1 MSQSFSQNQA
11 RRNRQQRLWQQKGSL
26 KTKVIVW
33 VLSISVLPVVAIG
46 TATYFYGINLITR
59 QIPQVRQETSKTL
72 LDTELALQQRQLS
85 LLLAG
90 MGGTAIV
97 AGAIA
102 VFVANRAMTRISNA
116 AAISNDIKN
125 KLRPDSDFTQTF
137 IANEDELVMLERNIS
152 LFTEL
157 LSVLAQEKE
166 AETDYSQ
173 LLIKITRW
181 VRESFNEQDVLKT
194 TSEEIRKA
202 LSIDRVTI
210 FCFNS
215 NSNSNGTFI
224 TESVAPGLPK
234 ILGVTVSESG
244 FEAEYREKYQNGY
257 TRATDNIL
265 QADLSDGDIELLQQ
279 FAVKSNLVAPIFKGK
294 ELFGLLIAHQCYRQR
309 FWQQSEIDL
318 FVQIA
323 MQVGFALDYTQL
335 LEQVDTKADKAQTF
349 IEITRSIRQS
359 LNEEDVLK
367 STVEEVRKALSTDR
381 VLVYSFN
388 PNWSGTVIAESVVPG
403 YPRVLRSEIQDI
415 CFGQGYVEKYQSGRV
430 VATNN
435 IHESG
440 LADCHI
446 SLLES
451 FAVKANLVAPILKD
465 EQLFGLL
472 IAHHCSRPRDWQ
484 QPEIDLFTQVAMQ
497 VGFALDHAR
506 LLQRVEAE
514 GVQSQLLV
522 DTIGSIR
529 QSLNEEDVLK
539 TTVEEVRKVL
549 STDRVMVYSFNP
561 NWSGTVIAES
571 VVLTYPKILRAEI
584 EDPCFGQG
592 YVEEYQSGRVLAI
605 NNIYEVGLADC
616 HINLLESFGVKA
628 NLVAPILKDE
638 QLYGLLIAHQC
649 SRPRDWQQS
658 EIDLF
663 AQIAMQV
670 GFALAHARLL
680 QRVEAESMRSQL
692 LVNITR
698 SIRQSLKEEDVL
710 KTTVEEVRKGLSI
723 DRVLIYSF
731 YANWFG
737 VIIAESVVPGYPK
750 VLRSKI
756 YDPCFTESYVEKYQS
771 GRVVAINNIYE
782 SGLADCHIS
791 LLESFGVKANLVA
804 PIIKDEQ
811 LFGLLIAHQCS
822 STRDWQQPEIDLFTQ
837 IAMQVGFTLDHARL
851 LEAYEV
857 GEINPN

>member
-1 MSQSFSQNQA
+1 MNQSFSQNQP
-11 RRNRQQRLWQQKGSL
+11 RRNRQQKWSL
-26 KTKVIVW
+26 KTKAIVW
-33 VLSISVLPVVAIG
+33 ALSISMLPIVAIG
-46 TATYFYGINLITR
+46 TATYHYGINLITK
-59 QIPQVRQETSKTL
+59 QAPQVRQESGTGS
-72 LDTELALQQRQLS
+72 TETKLALQGQLS
-85 LLLAG
+85 LLLTG
-90 MGGTAIV
+90 MGVTAIL

-102 VFVANRAMTRISNA
+102 VFVTNRIINRVSKA
-116 AAISNDIKN
+116 AAKSNNIKN
-125 KLRPDSDFTQTF
+125 KLRPNSEFTQTF

-152 LFTEL
+152 LFTDL
-157 LSVLAQEKE
+157 LSVLVKEKE

-173 LLIKITRW
+173 LLIKITRSI
-181 VRESFNEQDVLKT
+181 RESFNEEDVLKT

-202 LSIDRVTI
+202 LSIDRVSI

-215 NSNSNGTFI
+215 NCNGTFI
-224 TESVAPGLPK
+224 VESVAPGLPK
-234 ILGVTVSESG
+234 ILGVTLSDPG
-244 FEAEYREKYQNGY
+244 FEPGYIEKYQNGCIHIIDDIY
-257 TRATDNIL
+257 
-265 QADLSDGDIELLQQ
+265 QADLSDSDIELLQQ
-279 FAVKSNLVAPIFKGK
+279 FAVKSNLVVPILKSK
-294 ELFGLLIAHQCYRQR
+294 QLFGLLIAHQCSRLR
-309 FWQQSEIDL
+309 SWQQSEIDL
-318 FVQIA
+318 FAQIA
-323 MQVGFALDYTQL
+323 IQLGFALDYAKL
-335 LEQVDTKADKAQTF
+335 LEQVDTKADKAQIS

-367 STVEEVRKALSTDR
+367 TTVEEVRKVLSTDR
-381 VLVYSFN
+381 VLVYSFDA
-388 PNWSGTVIAESVVPG
+388 NWSGTVIAESVVPG
-403 YPRVLRSEIQDI
+403 YPKVLRSEIQDV
-415 CFGQGYVEKYQSGRV
+415 CFGQSYVEQYQSGRV
-430 VATNN
+430 VTTNN
-435 IHESG
+435 IYEAN

-472 IAHHCSRPRDWQ
+472 IAHQCSRPRDWQ
-484 QPEIDLFTQVAMQ
+484 QPEIDLFTQLAIQ

-506 LLQRVEAE
+506 LLQRIQAE
-514 GVQSQLLV
+514 GVQSQLLA

-549 STDRVMVYSFNP
+549 STDRVMVYSFDA

-571 VVLTYPKILRAEI
+571 VVLTYPKVLRAEI
-584 EDPCFGQG
+584 QDPCFGQG

-605 NNIYEVGLADC
+605 NNIYETGLADC
-616 HINLLESFGVKA
+616 HIKLLESFAVKA

-638 QLYGLLIAHQC
+638 QLFGLLIAHQC

-663 AQIAMQV
+663 GQIAMQV
-670 GFALAHARLL
+670 GFALDHARLL
-680 QRVEAESMRSQL
+680 QRINAEGMRSQL
-692 LVNITR
+692 LVDIIR
-698 SIRQSLKEEDVL
+698 KIRQSLKEEDVI
-710 KTTVEEVRKGLSI
+710 KTTVEEVRKALST

-737 VIIAESVVPGYPK
+737 IIIAESVVPGYPK

-756 YDPCFTESYVEKYQS
+756 HDPCFTQGYVEKYQS
-771 GRVVAINNIYE
+771 GRVMAINNIYE
-782 SGLADCHIS
+782 TGLADCHIK
-791 LLESFGVKANLVA
+791 LLESFAVKANLVA

-822 STRDWQQPEIDLFTQ
+822 EPRDWQQSEIDLFAQ

-851 LEAYEV
+851 LQAYQTAENDSH
-857 GEINPN
+857 E

>member
-11 RRNRQQRLWQQKGSL
+11 RQNRQQRLWQQKWSL
-26 KTKVIVW
+26 KTKAIVW
-33 VLSISVLPVVAIG
+33 ALSISVLPVVAIG
-46 TATYFYGINLITR
+46 TATYFYGSNLITR
-59 QIPQVRQETSKTL
+59 QIPQVSQENGESSTS
-72 LDTELALQQRQLS
+72 TELALQERQLS

-90 MGGTAIV
+90 MGGIGIV

-102 VFVANRAMTRISNA
+102 VFVANRAITRISKA
-116 AAISNDIKN
+116 AAMSNNIKN
-125 KLRPDSDFTQTF
+125 KLRPDSEFTQIF

-166 AETDYSQ
+166 AEADYSE
-173 LLIKITRW
+173 LLTKITRW
-181 VRESFNEQDVLKT
+181 VRESFNQQDVLKT
-194 TSEEIRKA
+194 TSDEIRKA

-215 NSNSNGTFI
+215 NSNGTFI
-224 TESVAPGLPK
+224 AESVAPGLPR
-234 ILGVTVSESG
+234 ILGVTVSEPG
-244 FEAEYREKYQNGY
+244 FEAGYREKYQNGS
-257 TRATDNIL
+257 TRAIDNIF
-265 QADLSDGDIELLQQ
+265 QTDLSDSDIELLQQ
-279 FAVKSNLVAPIFKGK
+279 YSVKSNLVAPIFKGK
-294 ELFGLLIAHQCYRQR
+294 ELFGLLIGHQCSRQR
-309 FWQQSEIDL
+309 FWKQSEIDL
-318 FVQIA
+318 FAQVA
-323 MQVGFALDYTQL
+323 MQVGFALDYATL
-335 LEQVDTKADKAQTF
+335 LEQVDTKADKAQIF

-367 STVEEVRKALSTDR
+367 TTVEEARKALSTDR

-388 PNWSGTVIAESVVPG
+388 ANWSGTVIAESVVPG
-403 YPRVLRSEIQDI
+403 YPKVLRSEIEDI
-415 CFGQGYVEKYQSGRV
+415 CFSRGYVEKYQSGRV

-435 IHESG
+435 IRESG

-446 SLLES
+446 NLLES

-465 EQLFGLL
+465 EQLYGLL
-472 IAHHCSRPRDWQ
+472 IAHHCSRPRDWE
-484 QPEIDLFTQVAMQ
+484 QPEIDLFAQIAMQ

-514 GVQSQLLV
+514 GVQSQLLA

-549 STDRVMVYSFNP
+549 STDRVMVYSFNA

-649 SRPRDWQQS
+649 SKPRNWQQS

-670 GFALAHARLL
+670 GFALEHARLL
-680 QRVEAESMRSQL
+680 QRIEAEAMRSQL

-698 SIRQSLKEEDVL
+698 SIRKSLKEEDVL
-710 KTTVEEVRKGLSI
+710 KTTVEEVRKALST
-723 DRVLIYSF
+723 DRVLVYTF

-737 VIIAESVVPGYPK
+737 VIIAESVVPAYPK
-750 VLRSKI
+750 VLQSKI
-756 YDPCFTESYVEKYQS
+756 YDPCFTEGYIEKYQS
-771 GRVVAINNIYE
+771 GRVVATNNIYE

-791 LLESFGVKANLVA
+791 LLESFAVKANLVA

-811 LFGLLIAHQCS
+811 LFGLLVAHQCS
-822 STRDWQQPEIDLFTQ
+822 GPRDWQQPEIDLFTQ

-851 LEAYEV
+851 LEAYQV
-857 GEINPN
+857 GETSSN

>member
-11 RRNRQQRLWQQKGSL
+11 RRNRQQKLWPQKWSL
-26 KTKVIVW
+26 KTKAIVW
-33 VLSISVLPVVAIG
+33 ALSISVLPVFAIG
-46 TATYFYGINLITR
+46 IATYFYGINLSSK
-59 QIPQVRQETSKTL
+59 QIPQVRLERAKSSTET
-72 LDTELALQQRQLS
+72 EALQRQLS
-85 LLLAG
+85 LLLTG
-90 MGGTAIV
+90 MGVTAIL

-102 VFVANRAMTRISNA
+102 VFVTNRAMSRVSNIA
-116 AAISNDIKN
+116 ATSNDIKN
-125 KLRPDSDFTQTF
+125 RLRPDSEFTQTF

-157 LSVLAQEKE
+157 LSVLVQEKE
-166 AETDYSQ
+166 AEADYSQ
-173 LLIKITRW
+173 LLTKITRW
-181 VRESFNEQDVLKT
+181 VRESFNEEDVLKT

-202 LSIDRVTI
+202 LNIDRVAI

-215 NSNSNGTFI
+215 NCNGTFI
-224 TESVAPGLPK
+224 VESVAPGLPK
-234 ILGVTVSESG
+234 ILGVTVSDPG
-244 FEAEYREKYQNGY
+244 FEVGYIEKYRNGC
-257 TRATDNIL
+257 TRAIDNIY
-265 QADLSDGDIELLQQ
+265 QADLSDGDIELLKQ

-294 ELFGLLIAHQCYRQR
+294 QLFGLLIAHQCSRVR

-318 FVQIA
+318 FAQIA
-323 MQVGFALDYTQL
+323 MQVEFALDYAKL
-335 LEQVDTKADKAQTF
+335 LEEVDTKADKAQIF
-349 IEITRSIRQS
+349 IEITRSIRES

-367 STVEEVRKALSTDR
+367 ITVEEVRKVLSTDR
-381 VLVYSFN
+381 VMVYSFN
-388 PNWSGTVIAESVVPG
+388 ANWSGTVIAESVIPG
-403 YPRVLRSEIQDI
+403 YPKVLRSEIQDP

-430 VATNN
+430 AITNN
-435 IHESG
+435 IYQAG

-451 FAVKANLVAPILKD
+451 FSVKANLVAPILKD

-472 IAHHCSRPRDWQ
+472 IAHQCSRPRDWQ
-484 QPEIDLFTQVAMQ
+484 QPEIDLFAQIAMQ

-506 LLQRVEAE
+506 LLQRIEAE

-529 QSLNEEDVLK
+529 QSLSEEDVLK

-549 STDRVMVYSFNP
+549 STDRVMVYSFNA

-592 YVEEYQSGRVLAI
+592 YVGEYQSGRVLAI

-638 QLYGLLIAHQC
+638 QLFGLLIAHQC
-649 SRPRDWQQS
+649 SRPRDWKQS

-670 GFALAHARLL
+670 GFALDHARLL
-680 QRVEAESMRSQL
+680 QRIEAEAMRSQL
-692 LVNITR
+692 LVDITR

-710 KTTVEEVRKGLSI
+710 KTTVEEVRKALST
-723 DRVLIYSF
+723 DRVLVYSF

-737 VIIAESVVPGYPK
+737 IIIAESVVPGYPK

-756 YDPCFTESYVEKYQS
+756 HDSCFTQGYIEKYQS
-771 GRVVAINNIYE
+771 GRVVAINNIHE
-782 SGLADCHIS
+782 SGLADCHIK
-791 LLESFGVKANLVA
+791 LLESFAVKANLVA

-822 STRDWQQPEIDLFTQ
+822 GPRDWEQPEIDLFTQ

-851 LEAYEV
+851 LQAYQATEA
-857 GEINPN
+857 NSN

>member
-11 RRNRQQRLWQQKGSL
+11 RRNRQQRLWQQKWSL
-26 KTKVIVW
+26 KTKAIVW
-33 VLSISVLPVVAIG
+33 ALSISVLPVVAIG
-46 TATYFYGINLITR
+46 TITYYNIANIITK
-59 QIPQVRQETSKTL
+59 QIPQARQESVKSSTA
-72 LDTELALQQRQLS
+72 TELVLQRQLS
-85 LLLAG
+85 LLLTG
-90 MGGTAIV
+90 MGVIAIL

-102 VFVANRAMTRISNA
+102 VFVTNRAISRVSKA
-116 AAISNDIKN
+116 AATSNLIKN
-125 KLRPDSDFTQTF
+125 KLRPDSEFTQVF
-137 IANEDELVMLERNIS
+137 IANEDELVMLERNIN

-157 LSVLAQEKE
+157 LSVLVKEKE
-166 AETDYSQ
+166 TEADYSQ

-181 VRESFNEQDVLKT
+181 VRESFNEEDVLKT

-202 LSIDRVTI
+202 LSIDRVTV

-215 NSNSNGTFI
+215 DCNGTFI
-224 TESVAPGLPK
+224 TEAVAPGLPK
-234 ILGVTVSESG
+234 ILGVTVSEPG
-244 FEAEYREKYQNGY
+244 FEAEYIKKYQNGSI
-257 TRATDNIL
+257 RAIDNIHK
-265 QADLSDGDIELLQQ
+265 ADLSDSDIELLEQ
-279 FAVKSNLVAPIFKGK
+279 FAVKSNLVAPILEGK
-294 ELFGLLIAHQCYRQR
+294 QLFGLLIAHQCSRIR
-309 FWQQSEIDL
+309 VWQQSEIDL
-318 FVQIA
+318 FAQIA
-323 MQVGFALDYTQL
+323 MQVGFALDYAKL
-335 LEQVDTKADKAQTF
+335 LEQVDTKADKAQVF

-367 STVEEVRKALSTDR
+367 TTVEEVRKTLSTDR

-388 PNWSGTVIAESVVPG
+388 ANWSGIIIAESVVPG
-403 YPRVLRSEIQDI
+403 YPKVLRSEIQDL

-435 IHESG
+435 IYQAG

-465 EQLFGLL
+465 EKLFGLL
-472 IAHHCSRPRDWQ
+472 IAHQCSRSRDWQ
-484 QPEIDLFTQVAMQ
+484 QPEIDLFAQIAVQ

-514 GVQSQLLV
+514 GVQSQFLA

-549 STDRVMVYSFNP
+549 STDRVMVYSFNA
-561 NWSGTVIAES
+561 NWSGTIIAES
-571 VVLTYPKILRAEI
+571 VVLTYPKVLRAEI
-584 EDPCFGQG
+584 QDPCFGQG

-605 NNIYEVGLADC
+605 NNIYEAGLADC
-616 HINLLESFGVKA
+616 HISLLESFAVKA

-638 QLYGLLIAHQC
+638 QLFGLLIAHQC
-649 SRPRDWQQS
+649 SRPRDWKQS

-663 AQIAMQV
+663 GQIAMQV
-670 GFALAHARLL
+670 GFALDHARLL
-680 QRVEAESMRSQL
+680 QRIEAESMRSKL
-692 LVNITR
+692 LVDITH
-698 SIRQSLKEEDVL
+698 SIRQSLNEEDVI
-710 KTTVEEVRKGLSI
+710 KTAVEEVRKGLSI
-723 DRVLIYSF
+723 DRVLVYSF

-737 VIIAESVVPGYPK
+737 IIIAESVVPGYPK

-756 YDPCFTESYVEKYQS
+756 YDPCFTEGYVEKYQS
-771 GRVVAINNIYE
+771 GRVVATNNIYE

-804 PIIKDEQ
+804 PIIKDDQ

-822 STRDWQQPEIDLFTQ
+822 GPRDWEQPEIDLFAQ

-851 LEAYEV
+851 LQAYQAAEADSRE
-857 GEINPN
+857 

>member
-1 MSQSFSQNQA
+1 MSQSFSQNQG
-11 RRNRQQRLWQQKGSL
+11 RRNRQQKLWPQKWSL
-26 KTKVIVW
+26 KTKAIVW
-33 VLSISVLPVVAIG
+33 ALSISVLPVFAIG
-46 TATYFYGINLITR
+46 IATYFYGINLSTK
-59 QIPQVRQETSKTL
+59 QIPQVRQERAKSS
-72 LDTELALQQRQLS
+72 TETEALQSQLS
-85 LLLAG
+85 LLLTG
-90 MGGTAIV
+90 MGVTAIL

-102 VFVANRAMTRISNA
+102 VFVTNRAISRVSNVA
-116 AAISNDIKN
+116 ATSNDIKN
-125 KLRPDSDFTQTF
+125 RLRPDSEFTQTF

-157 LSVLAQEKE
+157 LSVLVQEKE
-166 AETDYSQ
+166 TEADYSQ
-173 LLIKITRW
+173 LLTKITRW
-181 VRESFNEQDVLKT
+181 VRESFNQEDVLKT

-202 LSIDRVTI
+202 LSIDRVAI

-215 NSNSNGTFI
+215 HSNGTFI
-224 TESVAPGLPK
+224 VESVAPGLPK
-234 ILGVTVSESG
+234 ILGVTVSDPG
-244 FEAEYREKYQNGY
+244 FEVGYIEKYRNGC
-257 TRATDNIL
+257 TRAIDDIY
-265 QADLSDGDIELLQQ
+265 QADLSDDDIELLQQ

-294 ELFGLLIAHQCYRQR
+294 QLFGLLVAHQCSRVR

-318 FVQIA
+318 FAQIA
-323 MQVGFALDYTQL
+323 MQVEFALDYAKL
-335 LEQVDTKADKAQTF
+335 LEEVDTKADKAQIF
-349 IEITRSIRQS
+349 IEITRSIRES

-367 STVEEVRKALSTDR
+367 TTVEEVRKVLSTDR
-381 VLVYSFN
+381 VMVYTFN
-388 PNWSGTVIAESVVPG
+388 ANWSGTVIAESVIPG
-403 YPRVLRSEIQDI
+403 YPKVLRSEIQDP

-430 VATNN
+430 ATTNN
-435 IHESG
+435 IYQAG

-451 FAVKANLVAPILKD
+451 FGVKANLVAPILKD

-472 IAHHCSRPRDWQ
+472 IAHQCSRPRDWQ
-484 QPEIDLFTQVAMQ
+484 QPEIDLFAQIAIQ
-497 VGFALDHAR
+497 IGFALDHAR
-506 LLQRVEAE
+506 LLQRIEAE
-514 GVQSQLLV
+514 GMQSQLLA

-549 STDRVMVYSFNP
+549 STDRVMIYSFNA

-571 VVLTYPKILRAEI
+571 VVLTYPKVLRAEI

-592 YVEEYQSGRVLAI
+592 YVKEYQSGRVLAI

-638 QLYGLLIAHQC
+638 QLFGLLIAHQC
-649 SRPRDWQQS
+649 SRPRDWKQS

-670 GFALAHARLL
+670 GFALDHARLL
-680 QRVEAESMRSQL
+680 QRIEAEAMRSQL
-692 LVNITR
+692 LVDITR
-698 SIRQSLKEEDVL
+698 SIHQSLKEEDVL
-710 KTTVEEVRKGLSI
+710 KTTVEEVRKALST
-723 DRVLIYSF
+723 DRVLVYSF

-737 VIIAESVVPGYPK
+737 IIIAESVVPGYPK

-756 YDPCFTESYVEKYQS
+756 HDSCFTQGYIEKYQS

-782 SGLADCHIS
+782 SGLADCHIK
-791 LLESFGVKANLVA
+791 LLESFAVKANLVA
-804 PIIKDEQ
+804 PIIKDDQ

-822 STRDWQQPEIDLFTQ
+822 GPRDWQQPEIDLFTQ
-837 IAMQVGFTLDHARL
+837 IAMQVGFTLDYARL
-851 LEAYEV
+851 LQAYQATEASS
-857 GEINPN
+857 N